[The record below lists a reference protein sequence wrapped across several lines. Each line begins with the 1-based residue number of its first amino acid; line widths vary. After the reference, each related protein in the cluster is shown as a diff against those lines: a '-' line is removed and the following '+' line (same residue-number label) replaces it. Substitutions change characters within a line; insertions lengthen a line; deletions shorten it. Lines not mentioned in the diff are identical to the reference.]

1 MLGADAV
8 VTGELTDYVYWEN
21 ISGYGSTVSFSIRIV
36 DLQSSK
42 VIINSSISCIRS
54 DTEPFVNVQLTT
66 KELIENISKF

>member
-8 VTGELTDYVYWEN
+8 VIGELTDYVYWEN
-21 ISGYGSTVSFSIRIV
+21 ISGYGSTVSFSIRMV

-42 VIINSSISCIRS
+42 VIINSSISRIRS